1 MVARNRPSKVD
12 QLPAEIRELIA
23 KLRRNNCTTDQIM
36 GKLAELD
43 LGGMGVKSEDLPS
56 RSGLAR
62 HLKQVDAVTAEMRRQ
77 QTLAE
82 AMVERGLVMDQGQT
96 AKLNVALAHGLLTRL
111 MFTEEGQVATLDP
124 EEAMFVARSIQSLAS
139 AAKAD
144 TDRELKVR
152 SEMAKEAAAAA
163 KKVATGMGL
172 TREAVEAFQ
181 REMLGLAK

>member
-1 MVARNRPSKVD
+1 MARRPSKID
-12 QLPAEIRELIA
+12 RLPQEVQTLIG
-23 KLRRNNCTTDQIM
+23 KLRRNGRTIDEIM
-36 GKLAELD
+36 DKLAELD
-43 LGGMGVKSEDLPS
+43 LGALGIAEDDMPS
-56 RSGLAR
+56 RAAIGRHVQGL
-62 HLKQVDAVTAEMRRQ
+62 DAMAEEMRRQ
-77 QTLAE
+77 KTIAE
-82 AMVERGLVMDQGQT
+82 AMVERGLVVDQGQT

-111 MFTEEGQVATLDP
+111 MFTEQGALATLDA

-152 SEMAKEAAAAA
+152 AEMAKEAAAAA

-172 TREAVEAFQ
+172 TRDAVEAFQ

>member
-1 MVARNRPSKVD
+1 MARRPSKVD
-12 QLPAEIRELIA
+12 QLPAEVRELIG
-23 KLRRNNCTTDQIM
+23 KLRRDGRTLDQIM

-43 LGGMGVKSEDLPS
+43 LPDAAMPS
-56 RSGLAR
+56 RTGMFR
-62 HLKQVDAVTAEMRRQ
+62 HIRQLDAITGEMRRQ
-77 QTLAE
+77 QAVAE
-82 AMVERGLVMDQGQT
+82 AMVERGLVMDEGRT
-96 AKLNVALAHGLLTRL
+96 ARLNVALAHGLLTKL
-111 MFTEEGQVATLDP
+111 MFTEDGTVATLDP

-152 SEMAKEAAAAA
+152 AEMAKEAAAAA

-172 TREAVEAFQ
+172 TRDAVEAFQ